1 MLPKIVVY
9 LTIAKAR
16 GTSVST
22 HQQNPIFLILSRDV
36 CNRRRSFE
44 LECLRAKSGPFL
56 AFQKYVMP
64 RSVTKCLSLAFL
76 RALGE
81 L

>member
-9 LTIAKAR
+9 LTIATAR
-16 GTSVST
+16 GTSV
-22 HQQNPIFLILSRDV
+22 HN
-36 CNRRRSFE
+36 NRTQFSQYWVEMSVIVVGRLNWNVSE
-44 LECLRAKSGPFL
+44 PAKSGPFL
-56 AFQKYVMP
+56 AFQEYVMP

-76 RALGE
+76 EALGE